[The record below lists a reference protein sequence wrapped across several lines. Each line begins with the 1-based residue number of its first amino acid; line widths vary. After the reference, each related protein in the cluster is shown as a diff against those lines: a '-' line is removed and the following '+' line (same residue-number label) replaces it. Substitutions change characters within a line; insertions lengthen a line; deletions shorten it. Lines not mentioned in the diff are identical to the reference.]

1 MDHKEMA
8 AIAADRLAGRQPEDD
23 DVPMENMVVDDPA
36 PTPSSAPSSPVHC
49 TMTIGEA
56 RAQYMDRV
64 RQMRE
69 EQFREAQADAAYN
82 HHLLQ
87 EHLQAEEQIAAER
100 AEQEALLDSYR
111 SARKGRLERWR
122 YRMRV
127 AEAAAAY
134 KEASK
139 EGDEAGE
146 ALFGETED
154 EAEDNAGSDESPLR
168 WRRRGPAPLRPRGTN
183 NEAEDTAGSAPLAPR
198 WRTSPA
204 SARPYSA
211 EAPPRQQRGRGH
223 RRLSRGPTLP
233 ATWGRISTAPLRR
246 RPPATR

>member
-1 MDHKEMA
+1 
-8 AIAADRLAGRQPEDD
+8 
-23 DVPMENMVVDDPA
+23 MVVDDPV

-56 RAQYMDRV
+56 HAQYMDSV
-64 RQMRE
+64 RQMRQ
-69 EQFREAQADAAYN
+69 EQFREAQADATYN
-82 HHLLQ
+82 HHLVQ
-87 EHLQAEEQIAAER
+87 EHLQAEEQVVAER
-100 AEQEALLDSYR
+100 AEQEVLLDSCR

-122 YRMRV
+122 YSMRV
-127 AEAAAAY
+127 AKAAATY

-168 WRRRGPAPLRPRGTN
+168 WRRQGHAPPRPRDAN
-183 NEAEDTAGSAPLAPR
+183 NEAEDTAGS
-198 WRTSPA
+198 T
-204 SARPYSA
+204 

-233 ATWGRISTAPLRR
+233 ATRGRISTALLRR
-246 RPPATR
+246 RPPAMR